1 MALSWMPW
9 IFLSVAILFEV
20 AGITS
25 MKLSRGFA
33 ELLPSIGVF
42 VFYICSAAA
51 VILALRR
58 LELSVAY
65 AIWSGVGTALT
76 AMIGFAY
83 FREPFTL
90 VKLASLG
97 LVVAGVVGLSLTG
110 KTIADRKA
118 RRFLLV
124 FRARTVF
131 LARAVGSSG
140 LRRLPPCSSSW
151 RQSSFFARSGGSAS
165 PRGGAGSPIAAS
177 PASTLWCCG

>member
-1 MALSWMPW
+1 MPVALSWMPW

-33 ELLPSIGVF
+33 EMWPSIGVF

-51 VILALRR
+51 VMLALRR

-83 FREPFTL
+83 FRESLTL
-90 VKLASLG
+90 IKLASIG
-97 LVVAGVVGLSLTG
+97 LVIMGVLGLSL
-110 KTIADRKA
+110 
-118 RRFLLV
+118 
-124 FRARTVF
+124 
-131 LARAVGSSG
+131 
-140 LRRLPPCSSSW
+140 
-151 RQSSFFARSGGSAS
+151 AS
-165 PRGGAGSPIAAS
+165 RPVN
-177 PASTLWCCG
+177 

>member
-1 MALSWMPW
+1 MPVALSWMPW

-76 AMIGFAY
+76 AMIGCLFPRAVHP
-83 FREPFTL
+83 RQTRLARARRGRRGRLEPRRQDHRL
-90 VKLASLG
+90 IG
-97 LVVAGVVGLSLTG
+97 
-110 KTIADRKA
+110 KA
-118 RRFLLV
+118 RRF
-124 FRARTVF
+124 
-131 LARAVGSSG
+131 G
-140 LRRLPPCSSSW
+140 
-151 RQSSFFARSGGSAS
+151 
-165 PRGGAGSPIAAS
+165 
-177 PASTLWCCG
+177 